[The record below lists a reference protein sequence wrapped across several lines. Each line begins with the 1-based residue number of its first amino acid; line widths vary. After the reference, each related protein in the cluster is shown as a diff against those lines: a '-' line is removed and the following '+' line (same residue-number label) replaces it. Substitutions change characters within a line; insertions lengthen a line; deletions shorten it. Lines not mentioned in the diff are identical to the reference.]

1 GVTLQNNLA
10 KGGGSWWYFSLFPAG
25 NGEGGAVYS
34 SGIITVMNSTI
45 ANNSAIGGR
54 GLNAGTGK
62 HSTGGTARFHPVPS
76 EGSAGGDGLG
86 GGLYVAGGTV
96 SISDTTFTSNTAVGA
111 AGGDGFL
118 KKNGQR
124 TDSGDGGNGYGGGV
138 YVQSGSVSLHGV
150 TVKQNAATA

>member
-1 GVTLQNNLA
+1 GTPAFRLFDVDAGASLTLKSLTLQGGLAQSELSGNGPADSSRGGAVFNQGILTLNGVTLQNNLA

-54 GLNAGTGK
+54 GLNAVTGK
-62 HSTGGTARFHPVPS
+62 HSTGGTAEFHPLPS

-96 SISDTTFTSNTAVGA
+96 SISD
-111 AGGDGFL
+111 
-118 KKNGQR
+118 
-124 TDSGDGGNGYGGGV
+124 
-138 YVQSGSVSLHGV
+138 
-150 TVKQNAATA
+150 